1 MAVIPK
7 IQVASSGWPAGAAP
21 VDIVRATLKATKLPA
36 IPLRTYRSAGVH
48 VWILCF
54 EAQPGQK
61 QFTVSIDDVLHEI
74 LLTEYQPTQLRS
86 AKGSGKGKQG
96 KGGRAPKPAPE
107 EKTMPWVAVA
117 PQQDRSRIDALE
129 TKFEQLGK
137 QFNTMEQRQSHFE
150 SKFDNKFQEITDGL
164 RQLLQASAQRTRDAT
179 GDTPPPKQP
188 RQNL

>member
-1 MAVIPK
+1 M
-7 IQVASSGWPAGAAP
+7 ASSGWPAGAAP
-21 VDIVRATLKATKLPA
+21 VDIVKTTLKATKLPA

-54 EAQPGQK
+54 ENPPGQK

-74 LLTEYQPTQLRS
+74 LLTEYQPMQVRS
-86 AKGSGKGKQG
+86 AKGAGKGKQG
-96 KGGRAPKPAPE
+96 KGGRQSKLDQE
-107 EKTMPWVAVA
+107 EKPVPWIAVT

-137 QFNTMEQRQSHFE
+137 QFNNMEQRQTHFE
-150 SKFDNKFQEITDGL
+150 SKFDGKFQEITDGL
-164 RQLLQASAQRTRDAT
+164 RQLLQASAQRTRDAS
-179 GDTPPPKQP
+179 GETPPPKQP